1 MPDRRPLSLLLVAP
15 ALAVVLAL
23 FVYPL
28 GYSLVSAFTA
38 RDGEPTLDNFV
49 KTFDLYTTDIVFTL
63 VIVAVS
69 TALTGLFAAAI
80 GGYLVL
86 GAHPAAVT
94 LLKWLYRWPLFIPFI
109 VAAQCM
115 RTFLA
120 KNGMLNNTLDTLG
133 LVDVTSLSGL
143 LDWRGIIVTF
153 VWKET
158 PFVALLVS
166 GAMAALDR
174 ASIEAAR
181 NLGAGSMRI
190 LVEIL
195 LPQVAS
201 VMTVGLVLAF
211 VTMLS
216 VLSVPIMISGGSPTM
231 ITVDMAFRVNAYS
244 DYGVANA
251 LGRGKDEVA
260 ANLFAGSRAGLVERL
275 ARLDHLDLLKSIL
288 DQDCDLKPLESLV
301 CHVPI
306 SSDEWSASV
315 SDLSFVHVTPA
326 PILSRLEGLDDRM
339 LSFVEMLPCVLMQ
352 RGIAAADVTAGE
364 AQAQMHPARA
374 DSQALLAAFGARRY
388 IANHFQM
395 RVSHVVPFS
404 YSRRSMVESAFRLSP
419 FSGSEARSCRARARQ
434 RGVHVPSRHRR
445 RGGAPRPSRPRPMRL
460 RGPAHRAASRTGGRD
475 FPRRRPRRE
484 R

>member
-49 KTFDLYTTDIVFTL
+49 KTFDLYGTDILFTL
-63 VIVAVS
+63 VIVALS
-69 TALTGLFAAAI
+69 TVLIGVFAAMI

-120 KNGMLNNTLDTLG
+120 KNGMLNNTLDSLG
-133 LVDVTSLSGL
+133 LVDVTALSGL

-158 PFVALLVS
+158 PFVALLVA

-174 ASIEAAR
+174 SGIEAAR
-181 NLGAGSMRI
+181 NLGAGGLRI
-190 LVEIL
+190 LCGIIV
-195 LPQVAS
+195 PQVAGQF
-201 VMTVGLVLAF
+201 TVGLVLAF

-231 ITVDMAFRVNAYS
+231 ITVDMAFRVNSYS
-244 DYGVANA
+244 AYGVANA
-251 LGRGKDEVA
+251 PG
-260 ANLFAGSRAGLVERL
+260 F
-275 ARLDHLDLLKSIL
+275 
-288 DQDCDLKPLESLV
+288 
-301 CHVPI
+301 
-306 SSDEWSASV
+306 
-315 SDLSFVHVTPA
+315 
-326 PILSRLEGLDDRM
+326 
-339 LSFVEMLPCVLMQ
+339 
-352 RGIAAADVTAGE
+352 
-364 AQAQMHPARA
+364 
-374 DSQALLAAFGARRY
+374 
-388 IANHFQM
+388 
-395 RVSHVVPFS
+395 
-404 YSRRSMVESAFRLSP
+404 
-419 FSGSEARSCRARARQ
+419 
-434 RGVHVPSRHRR
+434 
-445 RGGAPRPSRPRPMRL
+445 
-460 RGPAHRAASRTGGRD
+460 
-475 FPRRRPRRE
+475 
-484 R
+484 